1 MANPDLTRFIE
12 AHRQS
17 YQSALSEIRNGRK
30 TSHWMWYIFPQLL
43 GLGHRPISCYYS
55 IRDLDEAEAFLRN
68 PYLGGNLLEICRA
81 LLALHTDDATEV
93 FGKPDD
99 MKLRSSMTLFSLVDG
114 CDPVFREVLDKYFG
128 GKRDLRTLELLG
140 LED

>member
-1 MANPDLTRFIE
+1 MGWNLERFKQAQE
-12 AHRQS
+12 DSYRQ
-17 YQSALSEIRNGRK
+17 ALQEIRGGRK
-30 TSHWMWYIFPQLL
+30 RSHWMWYIFPQLL
-43 GLGHRPISCYYS
+43 GLGYSPTSLYYA

-81 LLALHTDDATEV
+81 LLALHTDDATAV

-128 GKRDLRTLELLG
+128 GKRDFRTLELLG
-140 LED
+140 KED

>member
-1 MANPDLTRFIE
+1 MKDPDLTRFIE

-43 GLGHRPISCYYS
+43 GLGCSPTSLYYA

-81 LLALHTDDATEV
+81 LLTLHTDDATAV

-140 LED
+140 KED

>member
-43 GLGHRPISCYYS
+43 GLGHSPTSLYYA

-81 LLALHTDDATEV
+81 LLALHADDATAI

>member
-30 TSHWMWYIFPQLL
+30 TSCWMWYIFPQLL
-43 GLGHRPISCYYS
+43 GLGHSPISRYYS
-55 IRDLDEAEAFLRN
+55 IRNLDEAEAFLRN

-81 LLALHTDDATEV
+81 LLALHTDDATAV

-128 GKRDLRTLELLG
+128 GKRDFRTLELLG
-140 LED
+140 KED

>member
-1 MANPDLTRFIE
+1 MKDPDLTRFIE

-17 YQSALSEIRNGRK
+17 YQSAISEVRNGRK

-43 GLGHRPISCYYS
+43 GLGHSPISRYYS

-81 LLALHTDDATEV
+81 LLALHTDDATAV

>member
-1 MANPDLTRFIE
+1 MANPDLTRFTE

-43 GLGHRPISCYYS
+43 GLGHSPISRYYS

-140 LED
+140 KED

>member
-1 MANPDLTRFIE
+1 
-12 AHRQS
+12 
-17 YQSALSEIRNGRK
+17 
-30 TSHWMWYIFPQLL
+30 SHWMWYIFPQLL
-43 GLGHRPISCYYS
+43 GLGHSPISRYYS

-81 LLALHTDDATEV
+81 LLALHTDDATAV

-140 LED
+140 KED